1 MTIDVH
7 QSLPFSRTR
16 VVRNAKM
23 SPAGAAKQA
32 KLDSAPVT
40 TDKMDTYLVTGGAG
54 FIGYH
59 VCDYIL
65 KTHSNV
71 KVVCVDRM
79 DYCSKK
85 PEFTADRFVFEQAE
99 ITNPE
104 EMLRILRDYKVD
116 AVLHLAAQTHV
127 DNSFGNSFTFTSSN
141 VFGTHV
147 LLETCKV
154 LHPQV
159 KRFLHISTDEVYG
172 ENLGGPG
179 HVFTEGD
186 TLEPTN
192 PYSATKA
199 AAEHIVKTY
208 YRSYGIPILIARPNN
223 VYGPRQFPEKVIPK
237 FTRQLMAG
245 KALTV
250 HGAGQSRRSFLYC
263 TDIAEAL
270 VDFCLLRGKIGET
283 YNVGSSNKAV
293 TVVELAEEMMDIFHV
308 PEAKRNRVF
317 VEDRAYNDQRY
328 DISSEKLHALGW
340 RPRVSWR
347 EGLELTVKWYQDHP
361 AGYWSNEAQAI
372 VAHPRMTGGDKALEE
387 MAKFG

>member
-1 MTIDVH
+1 
-7 QSLPFSRTR
+7 
-16 VVRNAKM
+16 M
-23 SPAGAAKQA
+23 SPSKQA
-32 KLDSAPVT
+32 KLSMAPLCE
-40 TDKMDTYLVTGGAG
+40 DTMSVYLVTGGAG

-65 KTHSNV
+65 KTKPDV
-71 KVVCVDRM
+71 KVVCVDRL
-79 DYCSKK
+79 DYCSKE
-85 PEFTADRFVFEQAE
+85 PEFANTRFAFEKAE
-99 ITNPE
+99 ITDAG
-104 EMLRILRDYKVD
+104 EMMRIFIHHKVD

-199 AAEHIVKTY
+199 AAEHIVKAY
-208 YRSYGIPILIARPNN
+208 SRSYGIPVIMARPNN

-237 FTRQLMAG
+237 FTRQLQAG
-245 KALTV
+245 KPLTV

-270 VDFCLLRGKIGET
+270 VDFCLLRGTIGEV

-293 TVVELAEEMMDIFHV
+293 TVVELSEELMDIFKV
-308 PEAKRNRVF
+308 GKDKRERAF

-328 DISSEKLHALGW
+328 DISSAKLHALGW
-340 RPRVSWR
+340 QPRVSWR
-347 EGLELTVKWYQDHP
+347 QGLENTVQWYMEHKP
-361 AGYWSNEAQAI
+361 GYWHNEEQAI
-372 VAHPRMTGGDKALEE
+372 VAHPRMTGVTGDHSIEE
-387 MAKFG
+387 MSKFNTST

>member
-1 MTIDVH
+1 M
-7 QSLPFSRTR
+7 P
-16 VVRNAKM
+16 K
-23 SPAGAAKQA
+23 A
-32 KLDSAPVT
+32 KLQKLDLAPLCAE
-40 TDKMDTYLVTGGAG
+40 KMECFLVTGGAG

-59 VCDYIL
+59 VVDFLL
-65 KTHSNV
+65 KNHPTV
-71 KVVCVDRM
+71 KVVCVDRL
-79 DYCSKK
+79 DYCSKE
-85 PEFTADRFVFEQAE
+85 PEFSSERFIFEKAE
-99 ITNPE
+99 ITNPD
-104 EMLRILRDYKVD
+104 EMIRIFAAHKID

-147 LLETCKV
+147 LLETCKI

-179 HVFTEGD
+179 HEFVEGD

-199 AAEHIVKTY
+199 AAEHIVKAY
-208 YRSYGIPILIARPNN
+208 HRSYGIPILIARPNN

-237 FTRQLMAG
+237 FTRQLQSG

-270 VDFCLLRGKIGET
+270 VDFCLLRGKVGEV
-283 YNVGSSNKAV
+283 YNVGSSNTAV
-293 TVVELAEEMMDIFHV
+293 TVVELAEELMDIFHV
-308 PEAKRNRVF
+308 PKEKRNRVF

-328 DISSEKLHALGW
+328 DITSAKLHALGW
-340 RPRVSWR
+340 RPRVTWR
-347 EGLELTVKWYQDHP
+347 EGLDETVKWYQDHP
-361 AGYWSNEAQAI
+361 NYWSNESKAI
-372 VAHPRMTGGDKALEE
+372 VAHPRMTGGDKAIEE
-387 MAKFG
+387 MVKFQ